1 VDEFEAD
8 FARFVGAK
16 HALAVTSGTGALCTA
31 LAALGVGPGQE
42 VIVPAYMWVS
52 VVAAVVNQGAIPVL
66 ADIDDTFCLN
76 PASVAEKITPRTA
89 GIVMVHMSGAPGNV
103 HAILEVAEARNLWV
117 LEDCVQCVGGSIGGR
132 KVGTFGNMGIFS
144 FQVNKNMTSG
154 EGGCVVTDDER
165 LYRRAFACHDMGYPR
180 DCNRQLEFGEPQTW
194 LWGKGVRLDELRAAI
209 LKVQLRKLPSIICA
223 MRRSKYRIRQALAK
237 YSHVSLRKIQDPA
250 GDTACFLIT
259 TYPELLRAEG
269 IAAVSPGISTIV
281 MTDWGMHAY
290 YNIPSL
296 VHRTSVD
303 GGGFPW
309 NLAEN
314 RGLERNYAKG
324 ECPSADSLFERS
336 ILVAIPS
343 CLTEEDE
350 DQIILA
356 FDRVLG
362 NGV

>member
-1 VDEFEAD
+1 MA
-8 FARFVGAK
+8 VG
-16 HALAVTSGTGALCTA
+16 
-31 LAALGVGPGQE
+31 
-42 VIVPAYMWVS
+42 
-52 VVAAVVNQGAIPVL
+52 
-66 ADIDDTFCLN
+66 
-76 PASVAEKITPRTA
+76 
-89 GIVMVHMSGAPGNV
+89 
-103 HAILEVAEARNLWV
+103 ILSW
-117 LEDCVQCVGGSIGGR
+117 

-154 EGGCVVTDDER
+154 EGGCVVTDDDR

-180 DCNRQLEFGEPQTW
+180 DCNRQLEFDEPQTW

-223 MRRSKYRIRQALAK
+223 MRRSKYRIRRALAK
-237 YSHVSLRKIQDPA
+237 YSNVSLRKIQDPA
-250 GDTACFLIT
+250 GDTGCFLIT
-259 TYPELLRAEG
+259 TYRDAGTACRTSELLRAEG
-269 IAAVSPGISTIV
+269 ITAVSPGISNIV
-281 MTDWGMHAY
+281 MTGWGMHVY
-290 YNIPSL
+290 YNIPN

-314 RGLERNYAKG
+314 RGLERNYARG

-336 ILVAIPS
+336 ILLAIPC
-343 CLTEEDE
+343 CLTEDE

-362 NGV
+362 NGL